1 MSIMQTTLKIGD
13 MQCRSCEQRIEQAVR
28 KIGGVVYVK
37 ASYAAGSVL
46 VKFQPEQCSVLAV
59 RQAIYSAG
67 YTVGVPKRSTGTM
80 KDTAG
85 MVLVFLFILLLGYW
99 GTDFN
104 MTGRLPGQV
113 TYLLLFAAGLLTSL
127 HCVGMCG
134 GIMLSQSVG
143 VGGSGKFA
151 ALKPALAYN
160 AGRLTGYT
168 LLGGIVGALG
178 AAVSLSLGI
187 TAGITLL
194 AGIFM
199 ILMGVNLAGFNI
211 FKRYLKLP
219 SLPLASSRGKTP
231 YWIGL
236 INGLM
241 PCGPLQTMQLYA
253 LGTGSAAAGAMAML
267 VFALGT
273 LPLMLACGTLAG
285 LFNKA
290 ATARL
295 LRLSGVF
302 VIALG
307 LVMTSRGLALVGIN
321 TFTDVLNDSSA
332 NVTEVKPESRQA
344 VQIIRMT
351 ADRNGYLPNVLYVHR
366 GTPVKWIIEGK
377 AINTCNNEIIVP
389 DLNIR
394 KKLTKGE
401 NAIEF
406 SPPAKDVTF
415 SCWMGMIR
423 GVIKVVDL

>member
-1 MSIMQTTLKIGD
+1 MSIMQTTLKIDD
-13 MQCRSCEQRIEQAVR
+13 MQCRSCEQRIEQVVR
-28 KIGGVVYVK
+28 PIGGVVYVK

-46 VKFQPEQCSVLAV
+46 VKFHPEKCTVLTV
-59 RQAIYSAG
+59 RQAIQGAG
-67 YTVGVPKRSTGTM
+67 YTIGLPKRSTGRM

-85 MVLVFLFILLLGYW
+85 MVLVFLFILLLGHW

-104 MTGRLPGQV
+104 MTGQLPGQV
-113 TYLLLFAAGLLTSL
+113 TYLLLFVVGLLTSL

-143 VGGSGKFA
+143 VAGGGKFA

-187 TAGITLL
+187 TAGITLF
-194 AGIFM
+194 AGLFM

-211 FKRYLKLP
+211 LKKYLKLP
-219 SLPLASSRGKTP
+219 GLSLPSLQGRAP
-231 YWIGL
+231 YWVGI

-253 LGTGSAAAGAMAML
+253 LGTGSAAAGAMAMF

-302 VIALG
+302 VVALG
-307 LVMTSRGLALVGIN
+307 LVMANRGLALVGIH
-321 TFTDVLNDSSA
+321 TFDDVLNDSSA
-332 NVTEVKPESRQA
+332 NIAEVQPEPRQA

-351 ADRNGYLPNVLYVHR
+351 ADNNGYQPRVLYVHQ

-394 KKLTKGE
+394 KKLAKGE
-401 NAIEF
+401 NTIEF
-406 SPPAKDVTF
+406 FPPAKDVAF

-423 GVIKVVDL
+423 GVIKVVDM